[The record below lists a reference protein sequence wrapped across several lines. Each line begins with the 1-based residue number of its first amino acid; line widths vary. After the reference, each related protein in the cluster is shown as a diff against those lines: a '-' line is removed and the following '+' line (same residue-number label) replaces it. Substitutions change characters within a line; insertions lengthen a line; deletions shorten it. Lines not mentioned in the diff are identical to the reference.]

1 MPEYGRRMPRSDEI
15 SPVGRSAETARHL
28 RHTVHRWRT
37 EGGGSARES
46 AAVALGVFIGC
57 LPIYGFHLALCWLAG
72 RLLALNRLKM
82 YVAANISN
90 PLFAPAILL
99 AELQAGAWLRRGE
112 LHALTLRTVR
122 SMDPWTFGADLAVG
136 SVAFGAAL
144 GALAGLLTWAG
155 RRRRAPGS
163 PFDTLVQRASD
174 RYVPASVIAWEFARA
189 KMSADP
195 LYRTAVMSGV
205 LPPGGVL
212 LDVGCGQ
219 GLMLALL
226 AELRTQARR
235 GEWAGPGGPPVFER
249 LVGIDTRSRVAALA
263 RTVLAGDAEVLA
275 ADVRTHA
282 PEPCDAVLLFDV
294 LHLMPAAAQEA
305 VLAALARALNPGGTI
320 LVREADAAA
329 GWRFRA
335 VQAGN
340 RIKAFAFG
348 HWRQTFHFRAR
359 EDWRRLFESAGF
371 SVDTRQAGDG
381 TPFANVLFVLRTPA
395 RASA

>member
-1 MPEYGRRMPRSDEI
+1 MPLPDEI
-15 SPVGRSAETARHL
+15 RPGGRSALAARHL

-37 EGGGSARES
+37 EGSGSGREA

-57 LPIYGFHLALCWLAG
+57 LPVYGLHFALCWVAG
-72 RLLALNRLKM
+72 RLFALNRLKM

-122 SMDPWTFGADLAVG
+122 TTDPWTFGADLVAG
-136 SVAFGAAL
+136 SVAIGAAL

-155 RRRRAPGS
+155 RRRAPQS
-163 PFDTLVQRASD
+163 LFDILVQRASD
-174 RYVPASVIAWEFARA
+174 RYVPASITAWEFARA

-205 LPPGGVL
+205 LPPGGLL

-226 AELRTQARR
+226 AEVRAEARSGR
-235 GEWAGPGGPPVFER
+235 WPDPLDPPVFER
-249 LVGIDTRSRVAALA
+249 LVGIDSRHRVAALA
-263 RTVLAGDAEVLA
+263 RRILAEDAEILA
-275 ADVRTHA
+275 ADVRAHA

-294 LHLMPAAAQEA
+294 LHMMPATAQEA
-305 VLAALARALNPGGTI
+305 VIGALARALKPGGTI

-340 RIKAFAFG
+340 LLKALAFG
-348 HWRQTFHFRAR
+348 HWGQRFYFRSR
-359 EDWRRLFESAGF
+359 EEWRRLFESAGF
-371 SVDTRQAGDG
+371 AVETRAAGDG
-381 TPFANVLFVLRTPA
+381 TPFGNVLFVLRTPA